1 MNGLSVYV
9 RVVAMFRRARNM
21 FSPSVWGRFFKRITF
36 VVHIESIYTD
46 ALMLSEQCYTLVS
59 YFLALLNFSDLV
71 YFAGR
76 KLALSLHT

>member
-1 MNGLSVYV
+1 
-9 RVVAMFRRARNM
+9 MFRRARNV

-46 ALMLSEQCYTLVS
+46 ALMLSYTLVS
-59 YFLALLNFSDLV
+59 YFLVLLNFSDLV